1 MSGFGAMKK
10 EEIETLR
17 EEIETLIEE
26 PYPDQQ
32 GRQMA
37 PMTPP
42 EEGQQHPP
50 ESPKPVAKK
59 QTPSNP
65 LEAELQSIADLQQQS
80 HVFCGV
86 VGHENNGKT
95 GVVMDA
101 HMYNVQ
107 KDGNYRP
114 DDQLWAIDFDGGAAA
129 CRSAHYGNTPNIR
142 VWSPWVMQENNRTAY
157 DYPATH
163 QRLMDILMFGLNKAK
178 EQNTEGYDGPR
189 IRNLLITAV
198 DLFDQVCINNMKIY
212 DMETGAKDAIEA
224 SKHVI
229 NTKIGWNW
237 SIRSTRYHQ
246 MTAVCRQLMN
256 NGVNVFW
263 ETPLSP
269 EVFNDKETGAWR
281 PKWEKQ
287 SDNVLNQIL
296 WFRKDKIRNE
306 DGKETGEVRYEVEFY
321 KCKTNPR
328 LQGQMR
334 TVFVT
339 KRGEDPVWY
348 GLPEL
353 RDEML

>member
-10 EEIETLR
+10 ESIEALK
-17 EEIETLIEE
+17 EEIDAMVDEAEAVQEE
-26 PYPDQQ
+26 V
-32 GRQMA
+32 
-37 PMTPP
+37 P
-42 EEGQQHPP
+42 EEQAPV
-50 ESPKPVAKK
+50 EEKVEEKPAVKK
-59 QTPSNP
+59 QIPSNP
-65 LEAELQSIADLQQQS
+65 LEAELQNIADLQQQS

-86 VGHENNGKT
+86 VGHENTGKSGT
-95 GVVMDA
+95 VMDA

-107 KDGNYRP
+107 KDGNYGA

-157 DYPATH
+157 DYPGTH
-163 QRLMDILMFGLNKAK
+163 QRLMDILMFGLSKAK

-263 ETPLSP
+263 ETHLSP

-321 KCKTNPR
+321 KCKTNPK

-353 RDEML
+353 RDGML

>member
-10 EEIETLR
+10 ESIETLK
-17 EEIETLIEE
+17 EEIEALTEE
-26 PYPDQQ
+26 PYPTVENQ
-32 GRQMA
+32 
-37 PMTPP
+37 TPP
-42 EEGQQHPP
+42 EEGQQQAAA
-50 ESPKPVAKK
+50 EAPKPVVKS
-59 QTPSNP
+59 QGSTNP
-65 LEAELQSIADLQQQS
+65 LEAELQEIADLQQQS

-86 VGHENNGKT
+86 VGHENSGKT

-101 HMYNVQ
+101 HMYNVAAND
-107 KDGNYRP
+107 DGYGK

-157 DYPATH
+157 DYPGTH
-163 QRLMDILMFGLNKAK
+163 QRLMDILMFALSKAK
-178 EQNTEGYDGPR
+178 EQKVEGYSGPR
-189 IRNLLITAV
+189 IRNLLVTAV

-237 SIRSTRYHQ
+237 SIRSTRFHQ

-263 ETPLSP
+263 ETHLSP

-296 WFRKDKIRNE
+296 WYRKDKIRNE

-321 KCKTNPR
+321 KCKTNPK

-334 TVFVT
+334 TIFVT
-339 KRGEDPVWY
+339 KRGEEPVWY

-353 RDEML
+353 RDGML

>member
-10 EEIETLR
+10 ESIEALKQEIDAMVDEAEAAQ
-17 EEIETLIEE
+17 EEV
-26 PYPDQQ
+26 
-32 GRQMA
+32 
-37 PMTPP
+37 P
-42 EEGQQHPP
+42 EEQAPV
-50 ESPKPVAKK
+50 EEKVEEKPAVKK

-107 KDGNYRP
+107 KDGNYGA

-157 DYPATH
+157 DYPGTH
-163 QRLMDILMFGLNKAK
+163 QRLMDILMFGLSKAK

-263 ETPLSP
+263 ETHLSP

-321 KCKTNPR
+321 KCKTNPK

-353 RDEML
+353 RDGML